1 MTKLLAG
8 SAGGGGSVAGAANMA
23 AAWCWCWACERS
35 AKCEV
40 ERWAPGPCGDRDACF
55 ASPRLALLLALLLLL
70 QGWGLSARPRRAPPP
85 ARPPR
90 PTPEAAPRPAPT

>member
-1 MTKLLAG
+1 MTRLLAG

-40 ERWAPGPCGDRDACF
+40 ERWAPGPSGGRDACLP
-55 ASPRLALLLALLLLL
+55 SPRLAPLLALLLLL
-70 QGWGLSARPRRAPPP
+70 RGWGLSARQRVPPTRPGSAPTRR
-85 ARPPR
+85 
-90 PTPEAAPRPAPT
+90 RPAPT